1 MKRLLGIIAVAV
13 AAASIQAAAIDSEET
28 KAGFVPLFNGK
39 DLSGWIGD
47 TNGYKVENGN
57 LVCHGG
63 KLYTDKEYG
72 DFIIRFEF
80 KLPAGGN
87 NGLGIRTP
95 TKGDPAYVGMELQ
108 ILDNT
113 APQYKNLKASQYHG
127 SVYGLVPAKR
137 GFLKPVGEWNSQEV
151 IAIGPK
157 IKITLNGTV
166 IVDTDLTKI
175 KQSKDTHD
183 FKKHPGRFNKKGHIA
198 FLGHGAVVKFRN
210 IRIEDLA
217 GKTAAAPETE
227 QTANQAPEGF
237 TPLFNGKNLD
247 GWKGLLPRP
256 NDNPINRAKLSK
268 DQLQEAQVKAYETMR
283 KHWSVENGILIH
295 DGKGSSICTAK
306 DYGDFEMLID
316 WKIEKG
322 GDSGIYLRGTPQVQ
336 IWDNDK
342 WKVGSGGLYNNKKH
356 PSKPLLVADNP
367 TGEWNTFRIKM
378 VGENV
383 TVHLNGKKVTDT
395 VLENYWNRSIPI
407 FPGGQIELQHHG
419 SKLYFKNIYI
429 KEISAAPQ
437 TAAVAAPHPIFDG
450 KTLNGWIQ
458 KNGKASYRV
467 EDGAIIGKTEN
478 GSPNSFLC
486 SEKEYGDFDLTM
498 EVKLINDEL
507 NSGIQI
513 RSQTKPPKGNEKF
526 GRVNGPQVEV
536 EASGE
541 KGAESGYIYG
551 EACGGWMTPKDK
563 LIPRKVFKSGE
574 WNKYRILAK
583 GSRIQTWINGEQIS
597 DLVDE
602 AKFKSHPKGFIGLQV
617 HAVGNKGPYE
627 VAWRNINIKEL

>member
-1 MKRLLGIIAVAV
+1 MKKIYGIIAVAV
-13 AAASIQAAAIDSEET
+13 AAVTIQAAAIDSNEE
-28 KAGFVPLFNGK
+28 KDGFVSLFNGK

-47 TNGYKVENGN
+47 TNGYKIENGE
-57 LVCHGG
+57 LVCHGRN
-63 KLYTDKEYG
+63 LYTDKEYS
-72 DFIIRFEF
+72 DFIMRFEF
-80 KLPAGGN
+80 KLPPGAN

-95 TKGDPAYVGMELQ
+95 TKGDPAYAGMELQ

-113 APQYKNLKASQYHG
+113 ADKYKNLQPYQFHG

-137 GFLKPVGEWNSQEV
+137 GFLKPVGEWNYEEV

-157 IKITLNGTV
+157 IKVILNGTV
-166 IVDTDLTKI
+166 ITDTDLSKI
-175 KQSKDTHD
+175 KESEHTHP
-183 FKKHPGRFNKKGHIA
+183 FKKHPGRLNKKGHLA
-198 FLGHGAVVKFRN
+198 FLGHGASVRFRDIRVK
-210 IRIEDLA
+210 DLA
-217 GKTAAAPETE
+217 
-227 QTANQAPEGF
+227 QQIPEGF
-237 TPLFNGKNLD
+237 TSIFNGKNLD
-247 GWKGLLPRP
+247 GWKGLLSKP
-256 NDNPINRAKLSK
+256 NDNPIKRAELSK
-268 DQLQEAQVKAYETMR
+268 VQLKEAQVEAYDLMR
-283 KHWSVENGILIH
+283 KHWSVENGVLVH
-295 DGKGSSICTAK
+295 DGKGRSICTAK
-306 DYGDFEMLID
+306 DYGDFEMLVD

-356 PSKPLLVADNP
+356 PSKPLVVADNP

-378 VGENV
+378 VGDKV

-395 VLENYWNRSIPI
+395 VLENYWDRSQPL
-407 FPGGQIELQHHG
+407 FPTGQIALQHPG

-429 KEISAAPQ
+429 REIKQQSTTAAP
-437 TAAVAAPHPIFDG
+437 TPIFEG

-467 EDGAIIGKTEN
+467 ENGAIIGKTEN

-486 SEKEYGDFDLTM
+486 SAKEYGDFELNI

-513 RSQTKPPKGNEKF
+513 RSKTKPPQEHEEF

-583 GSRIQTWINGEQIS
+583 GSRIQTWINGQQVS

-602 AKFKSHPKGFIGLQV
+602 AKYKSHPKGFIGLQV
-617 HAVGNKGPYE
+617 HAVGDKGPYE
-627 VAWRNINIKEL
+627 VAWRNIKITEL